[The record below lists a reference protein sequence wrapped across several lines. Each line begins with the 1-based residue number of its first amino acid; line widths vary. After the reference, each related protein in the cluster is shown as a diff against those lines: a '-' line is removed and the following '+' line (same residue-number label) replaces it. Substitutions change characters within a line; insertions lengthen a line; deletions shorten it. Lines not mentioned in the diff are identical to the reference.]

1 MPLLSPLKNLDTPA
15 RPSRRYWLVQGIA
28 LALPLAL
35 LALFRLF
42 RGNQPVMDW
51 FLLHVTSPFK
61 RFLSWALDPLPF
73 SMAEVC
79 WAAAIL
85 GGLAFAIRTIWLLV
99 RREDKL
105 HRLGR
110 RALAL
115 LTAVLLVDAGY
126 TALWGANYYGST
138 FSQKSGLT
146 ARGATA
152 EELYQ
157 LTLSFAAAASE
168 WAGTVERDET
178 GVFCVSVDDL
188 FDRSAGIYS
197 GILEEFPCLAGPERT
212 PKPMAFS
219 RLMSYL
225 GFTGF
230 FFPFTGEANLNVDAP
245 RAFLPSTIAHELA
258 HQRGVAAEQEA
269 NFVAVLTGLRS
280 DDPAYRYSSALM
292 GYVHLS
298 NALYTANYEL
308 WSQTG
313 GYLNEQVRADL
324 ADNRAYWQ
332 QFETPV
338 EKAAGKVYDNF
349 LQNYGQELGMRS
361 YGACVD
367 LLVAYYFD

>member
-1 MPLLSPLKNLDTPA
+1 MPLLSPLKKLDPPA
-15 RPSRRYWLVQGIA
+15 RPARRYWIGQGIA
-28 LALPLAL
+28 LAVPLAL
-35 LALFRLF
+35 LVLFRMF
-42 RGNQPVMDW
+42 RGNQAVMDR
-51 FLLHVTSPFK
+51 FLLHVTAPLK
-61 RFLSWALDPLPF
+61 RFLSWALNPLPF

-85 GGLAFAIRTIWLLV
+85 GGIVFAVQTIWLLIHH
-99 RREDKL
+99 EDRL
-105 HRLGR
+105 RRLGR

-126 TALWGANYYGST
+126 TALWGADYYGST
-138 FSQKSGLT
+138 FSQKSGLA
-146 ARGATA
+146 ARGASA

-168 WAGTVERDET
+168 WSGSVARDEN
-178 GVFCVSVDDL
+178 GVFCESVEDL
-188 FDRSAGIYS
+188 FNRSSGIYD
-197 GILEEFPCLAGPERT
+197 GILEEFPFLAGPERR

-219 RLMSYL
+219 KLMSYL

-245 RAFLPSTIAHELA
+245 RAFLPSTIIHELA

-269 NFVAVLTGLRS
+269 NFVAILTGLRS
-280 DDPAYRYSSALM
+280 GDPAYRYSSALM

-298 NALYTANYEL
+298 NALYTASYEL

-338 EKAAGKVYDNF
+338 EEAAGKVYDNF

>member
-1 MPLLSPLKNLDTPA
+1 MPLLSPLKNVDAPPA
-15 RPSRRYWLVQGIA
+15 RRYWAGQSIA
-28 LALPLAL
+28 LAVPLAL
-35 LALFRLF
+35 LVLFRVF
-42 RGNQPVMDW
+42 RGNQAVMDG
-51 FLLHVTSPFK
+51 FLLHVTAPLK
-61 RFLSWALDPLPF
+61 RFLSWVLNPLPF

-85 GGLAFAIRTIWLLV
+85 GGIAFAVRTVWLLI
-99 RREDKL
+99 RRED
-105 HRLGR
+105 RLR
-110 RALAL
+110 RLARRILAL

-146 ARGATA
+146 ARGASA

-168 WAGTVERDET
+168 WSGSVDRDEN
-178 GVFCVSVDDL
+178 GVFCESVEDL
-188 FDRSAGIYS
+188 FDRSEGIYD
-197 GILEEFPCLAGPERT
+197 GILEEFPCLAGPERR
-212 PKPMAFS
+212 PKPMVFS

-269 NFVAVLTGLRS
+269 NFVAILTGLRS
-280 DDPAYRYSSALM
+280 GDPAYRYSSALM
-292 GYVHLS
+292 GYIHLS
-298 NALYTANYEL
+298 NALYTASYEL

-313 GYLNEQVRADL
+313 AYLNEQVRADL

-338 EKAAGKVYDNF
+338 EEAAGKVYDNF